1 MKRRRRILP
10 VDPKGQD
17 HLVQVCY
24 VDLCWGKEFKL
35 TNSESGHK
43 KRFTKNPNVDTS
55 FLPDRERE
63 EEERIERELLRKQWL
78 QEQERVKNEII
89 EITYSFWDGS
99 GHRKVVEVKKGD
111 DIAGFLGK
119 CKAQFPELRATSVEN
134 LMYMK
139 VSQAALLFNG
149 FEPSDI
155 RAVGTR

>member
-1 MKRRRRILP
+1 MRRTLHKAQR
-10 VDPKGQD
+10 DQD
-17 HLVQVCY
+17 HLVQVRTHPNT
-24 VDLCWGKEFKL
+24 LRSARWL
-35 TNSESGHK
+35 ILAESGPK

-63 EEERIERELLRKQWL
+63 EQERIERELLRKQWL
-78 QEQERVKNEII
+78 QEQEKIKNEVI

-134 LMYMK
+134 LMYIK
-139 VSQAALLFNG
+139 VSHARPLG
-149 FEPSDI
+149 RPSGYVDWS
-155 RAVGTR
+155 